1 MSGFRMRR
9 GRDGVGGLLDN
20 GQRQRSPRA
29 SGQSREARWPHGR
42 GWHNGFS
49 GSFLPCGER
58 RQRDK
63 RCNVSIEAMKLLET
77 RRGGERG

>member
-9 GRDGVGGLLDN
+9 GRNGVRGLLDN
-20 GQRQRSPRA
+20 GQRRQSLRA
-29 SGQSREARWPHGR
+29 SGRSREARWPRGR

-49 GSFLPCGER
+49 DSFLPCGER

-63 RCNVSIEAMKLLET
+63 GRSVSIGAVKLREM

>member
-20 GQRQRSPRA
+20 GQRRRSPRA
-29 SGQSREARWPHGR
+29 SGRSREERWPRGR
-42 GWHNGFS
+42 GWHIGFS
-49 GSFLPCGER
+49 SSFLPCGER

-63 RCNVSIEAMKLLET
+63 GCSVSIRAVKLQET